1 MRTTTVFLAALSALA
16 TSVSAN
22 CGDLDASA
30 IAILADCG
38 NTVELTSCLNPGD
51 KCIKKCLTTAGCS
64 DAEAKSFA
72 KWFHNDCKETRTF
85 EGLSSDLRKRQE
97 KKPADNKANE
107 EEQKA
112 EEEPVPAEAAPTEP
126 APADTKAADPGT
138 QNPAKPAETKAADPG
153 TEAAKP
159 PAVTAAETEAP
170 AETNAPAFVPPP
182 LTTPE
187 PETPTPATEE
197 APVTSF
203 KPQETIVATV
213 TDKSGKTILTT
224 AAASI
229 ATLAKPLVC
238 LTTRFV
244 DAESC
249 TKEKGAATSVC
260 VPTKTPEIAC
270 APGLLCQMT
279 EKGNQICMKK
289 QNTPVLSG
297 IIVIV
302 CLAIFLSAM
311 MGAVIFMSCKTKKE
325 QEREKKQKEALAIA
339 NGMKPPGSGGAAATD
354 AYVPLMGSRGRTRDS
369 SANPFG
375 GGSGRNSRR
384 PSTLGMGASSPGG
397 YGGMNESRSPI
408 DSRAPSPLGMPGS
421 SEDLSYGGGRRI

>member
-1 MRTTTVFLAALSALA
+1 MRTSTVFLAALSALA

-30 IAILADCG
+30 IAILAACG
-38 NTVELTSCLNPGD
+38 NTAELTTCLTPGD
-51 KCIKKCLTTAGCS
+51 KCIKKCLLTAGCG

-72 KWFHNDCKETRTF
+72 MWFHNDCKETRSF
-85 EGLSSDLRKRQE
+85 EDLNSDLRKRQE

-107 EEQKA
+107 EEENA
-112 EEEPVPAEAAPTEP
+112 EEEA

-170 AETNAPAFVPPP
+170 AETKAPAFVPPP
-182 LTTPE
+182 LSTAE

-213 TDKSGKTILTT
+213 TDKSGKTIVTT

-260 VPTKTPEIAC
+260 VPTKTPEIGC

-289 QNTPVLSG
+289 QNAPVMSG
-297 IIVIV
+297 IIVIC
-302 CLAIFLSAM
+302 CLAVFLSGM
-311 MGAVIFMSCKTKKE
+311 IGAVIFMSCKTKKE

-354 AYVPLMGSRGRTRDS
+354 AYVPLMGARGRTRDS

-384 PSTLGMGASSPGG
+384 PSTLGMGATSPGG
-397 YGGMNESRSPI
+397 YGGMNESRSPN